1 MIIGIGTDICE
12 VERIRAVYEKHGE
25 RFIKRILT
33 VHEIKPFSSEEQT
46 VRYLAKRY
54 AAKEA
59 IAKAF
64 GTGIGGA
71 IGFQDCII
79 TRSSLGAPGIEFIG
93 RGAQLAQARGVTHA
107 HVSLTDEK
115 NLVAA
120 FVILE
125 RC

>member
-1 MIIGIGTDICE
+1 MIVGIGTDICE
-12 VERIRAVYEKHGE
+12 VERIRKVYEKHGE
-25 RFIKRILT
+25 RFISRILT
-33 VHEIKPFSSEEQT
+33 DHELRPFKDNEQV

-79 TRSSLGAPGIEFIG
+79 TRSELGAPGIKFVG
-93 RGAQLAQARGVTHA
+93 RGAALAQARGVTHA
-107 HVSLTDEK
+107 HISLTDEK
-115 NLVAA
+115 NLVSA